1 MENANNGHLRDFKS
15 SNGAVIQDFSDRNLE
30 NTFFLRDENEIRSF
44 LKNIKIYQ
52 EELLNT
58 KQKLK
63 FENIFCNFKFGKY
76 KPSLENQKK
85 IVNFQIDCCDEVV
98 VKQIQED
105 FESFKIVL
113 EYAKSKTEKPVIAF
127 IDIGLRD
134 PMLVE
139 LMQYF
144 KEFSPDGVT
153 LKYRKIDSRG
163 NLKKYRF
170 LSKNL
175 SNLQVPFYSS
185 ECGKRCGIRGFW
197 ELSVS
202 AILKGYFG
210 FTRCCMNYSYP
221 KKNNK
226 FPAKELDKF
235 DLVSYSWEKQ
245 DKGDY
250 YNKRLKDFDNLN
262 KIKTSNSEIAKRKK
276 LKRLFDHLDKQ
287 D

>member
-30 NTFFLRDENEIRSF
+30 NTFFLRNEKEIKSF
-44 LKNIKIYQ
+44 LDNIKIYQ
-52 EELLNT
+52 DGLTET
-58 KQKLK
+58 KQELK
-63 FENIFCNFKFGKY
+63 FENVFCNFKFGKH
-76 KPSLENQKK
+76 KPNLEVQKK
-85 IVNFQIDCCDEVV
+85 IIDFQINCCDEIV

-105 FESFKIVL
+105 FETFKMVL
-113 EYAKSKTEKPVIAF
+113 EYAKSKTEKPIIAF

-139 LMQYF
+139 LVQYF

-153 LKYRKIDSRG
+153 LKYRQVDSRG

-170 LSKNL
+170 LSKSL
-175 SNLQVPFYSS
+175 KELQIPFFAS
-185 ECGKRCGIRGFW
+185 ECRKRCSIKGFW

-210 FTRCCMNYSYP
+210 FTRCCMDYMYP

-226 FPAKELDKF
+226 FPSKELDKF
-235 DLVSYSWEKQ
+235 NLVSYSWEKQ
-245 DKGDY
+245 EKGDY
-250 YNKRLKDFDNLN
+250 YSKRLKDFDNLN
-262 KIKTSNSEIAKRKK
+262 KIKVSESEIAKRKK
-276 LKRLFDHLDKQ
+276 LKQLFYHLDKQ